1 MADSMRANL
10 PPNHPQMLRAKGEGS
25 PQPVGIAFLK
35 THGDALEWA
44 LDRCRIEQKD
54 AAYRMGYTDS
64 GVVSRWISG
73 LERMQLDKLRG
84 GLGEKF
90 FGELLVALLQTC
102 EEVEVKTQVTLGR
115 TA

>member
-1 MADSMRANL
+1 VTK
-10 PPNHPQMLRAKGEGS
+10 QE
-25 PQPVGIAFLK
+25 
-35 THGDALEWA
+35 
-44 LDRCRIEQKD
+44 
-54 AAYRMGYTDS
+54 AAYRMGYADS

-102 EEVEVKTQVTLGR
+102 EEVEVKTHVTLGR